1 MPFLAPITHGMGRA
15 EGRALIA
22 NLIVDFFRNLGQQRI
37 DSVVSSADAKKLGA
51 IAKAKTQAAQKFNAA
66 VDAPVKAARRAV
78 TTNALKRVDAK
89 KEGDVGWFSR
99 KKAEAVPSAHVEQD
113 RTMALD
119 VSQFNRGTFQ
129 PCVGWVVA
137 RNGELQGRDFRL
149 VDGKNTIGTA
159 ADCDVVL
166 TDPYL
171 SSKQAVIRYENGTF
185 TLVDLDST
193 NGTFLNDTRVSKEDL
208 IDNDTIRVGRTEL
221 KFKALE

>member
-1 MPFLAPITHGMGRA
+1 M
-15 EGRALIA
+15 IA

-37 DSVVSSADAKKLGA
+37 DGVVNTANAKKMGA
-51 IAKAKTQAAQKFNAA
+51 IAKAKTEAAKKFNAA
-66 VDAPVKAARRAV
+66 VDAPAKAARGVAKGAV
-78 TTNALKRVDAK
+78 KTDGMKQVDPS

-99 KKAEAVPSAHVEQD
+99 KKPEAAQQQAHGYGEQD
-113 RTMALD
+113 RTVAID
-119 VSQFNRGTFQ
+119 VSQLNRGTFQ
-129 PCVGWVVA
+129 PCVGWVVV
-137 RNGELQGRDFRL
+137 RTGELIGRDFRL
-149 VDGKNTIGTA
+149 VDGKNTVGTA

-171 SSKQAVIRYENGTF
+171 SSKQCVIRYENGTF

-193 NGTFLNDTRVSKEDL
+193 NGTYLNETRVSKEDM